1 MGEEEGVGGWTPT
14 FLPGS
19 LLGTWGLR
27 RWSSST
33 QVSYSA
39 GPSVQLGS
47 GPKLPD
53 CLPQWKMWR
62 RHKVTEAEMP
72 TGETKYSSQA

>member
-1 MGEEEGVGGWTPT
+1 MIRKAVMVGGWGGGVWGVWAGGTPP

-33 QVSYSA
+33 QVSCSA

-53 CLPQWKMWR
+53 CLPQR
-62 RHKVTEAEMP
+62 GDVEAP
-72 TGETKYSSQA
+72 